1 VIDAIEW
8 RNEGPKPPEHGA
20 LRCRILLVERNAIE
34 QRFVS
39 GMLASLG
46 FCVDVVVD
54 GAEAVKA
61 AARGNYAT
69 ILMGNEIPITEGCDA
84 PTELRRLLGESLRT
98 PIIGISAVPTRS
110 DLDGSL
116 AWAVDDHIQAGDPGA
131 VATRWTS
138 D

>member
-8 RNEGPKPPEHGA
+8 RKEGPNPPA
-20 LRCRILLVERNAIE
+20 QSVLRCRILLVEHNAMK
-34 QRFVS
+34 QRFLS

-61 AARGNYAT
+61 AARRNYAA
-69 ILMGNEIPITEGCDA
+69 ILMDSQISISEGCDA
-84 PTELRRLLGESLRT
+84 TAELRRLLGESLRT
-98 PIIGISAVPTRS
+98 PIIGISAAPTRS

-116 AWAVDDHIQAGDPGA
+116 AWAMDDH
-131 VATRWTS
+131 VTS
-138 D
+138 PLKRETLERS